1 MKPGIAVLFSAI
13 LYLVC
18 STAAQAQPASSST
31 HNVSMTGACPQPK
44 LGKVAWFDTCAY
56 LPIGNGVRPGRAVST
71 PNPQY
76 SESARQAKITG
87 QVILALAINSTG
99 VVDAVRVVKPL
110 EPGLDENAVQAVSK
124 WQFTPATK
132 DGKPVAIQMEVA
144 VGYRLY

>member
-1 MKPGIAVLFSAI
+1 MKRRLTFLFCGILCLAVVGLG
-13 LYLVC
+13 
-18 STAAQAQPASSST
+18 QAQPDSTRTSSL
-31 HNVSMTGACPQPK
+31 TGACPQPK

-87 QVILALAINSTG
+87 QVILAVAINSTG
-99 VVDAVRVVKPL
+99 VVDAVRVVKSL